1 MGGGAPCPSYD
12 TMTEEKDI
20 YRLVLPVRQ
29 GNRIVI
35 PSYLRFPEG
44 VRVKASIRLHG
55 SGEVWFQQICR
66 VLRYGKGST
75 GIYVQKPYGD
85 KVIPGDLMDLELE
98 VLDGEIKRGSD

>member
-1 MGGGAPCPSYD
+1 MGGGASCPSDD

-35 PSYLRFPEG
+35 PSYLGFQEG
-44 VRVKASIRLHG
+44 VRVMVGIRLHG
-55 SGEVWFQQICR
+55 AGEAWFQQICR

-85 KVIPGDLMDLELE
+85 KVKSGDLLDVELE
-98 VLDGEIKRGSD
+98 VLDGAIKRGSD